1 MAMAIIIILIHDRG
15 LLHGGWLVYGAFLS
29 IDTLIYFARLD
40 LLTAEMNCI
49 VSICG

>member
-1 MAMAIIIILIHDRG
+1 MAMAIIIIFIHDRG
-15 LLHGGWLVYGAFLS
+15 LLRGWLVYGAFLS

-40 LLTAEMNCI
+40 LLTAEMNCF